1 MLNTLGY
8 DPRVTRTGST
18 DSSRPP
24 PSEIRPLALV
34 HLNAVKW
41 ELSQTVANLR
51 ADARTART
59 PIAIYGPVGMEDR
72 VKHLTETYP
81 LVSYVEESNNA
92 LDMMKQMRPLL
103 AQVTPP
109 RLTDQQ
115 RQEQRKAAAM
125 WLEHIASG
133 QRTDIFDLAPAEMAL
148 ADNVNDPE
156 LGRSCLVALGAISTP
171 SAQQRLL
178 DTAVS
183 DSVDPQIRLTATRQL
198 AFHIQKFGLLVSN
211 DDVAGSRP
219 SPRWKLIQRRRAP
232 SQPSSVPSSRTR
244 RRQRTCC

>member
-1 MLNTLGY
+1 M
-8 DPRVTRTGST
+8 
-18 DSSRPP
+18 
-24 PSEIRPLALV
+24 

-211 DDVAGSRP
+211 DDVGRVKAFAAVETDPTATSALTAVLGSLKPDAKATKDLLLNYPP
-219 SPRWKLIQRRRAP
+219 SVAPIQ
-232 SQPSSVPSSRTR
+232 
-244 RRQRTCC
+244 